1 MEVEVE
7 VEVEVEEEEEEEDD
21 ISPRRTTGRNLS
33 DIPPTGPKST

>member
-7 VEVEVEEEEEEEDD
+7 VEVEEEEEEEEDD